1 MRTFELIDGERRGA
15 RPCGVLSYDPK
26 TGEFSFAFAEGV
38 REDEVPLAFAPFV
51 ARGERLI
58 PSRWVKAWV
67 EERIAPPARQNIGEV
82 LRAHDLTAYD
92 PCELLASSRGR
103 STQDGFYLREI
114 VRDDRWAL
122 EVGAMLARARAQAG
136 ITQEEL
142 ASRSG
147 LSQVVVSLVECGKA
161 NPTVKTLGKLAEGL
175 GMRLAISFES
185 PAEFDDDRR

>member
-15 RPCGVLSYDPK
+15 RPCGILSYDEK
-26 TGEFSFAFAEGV
+26 TGEFSFACAEGI

-51 ARGERLI
+51 ARGELII

-67 EERIAPPARQNIGEV
+67 EERIAPPTRQNIGEV
-82 LRAHDLTAYD
+82 LRNHGLAAYD

-114 VRDDRWAL
+114 VRDDRWAV
-122 EVGAMLARARAQAG
+122 EVGAKLAQARARAG

-175 GMRLAISFES
+175 GARLAISFEP
-185 PAEFDDDRR
+185 PAERDDVQR

>member
-15 RPCGVLSYDPK
+15 RPCGVLSYDER
-26 TGEFSFAFAEGV
+26 TGEFSFACAEGI

-51 ARGERLI
+51 ARGELII
-58 PSRWVKAWV
+58 PSRWVEAWV
-67 EERIAPPARQNIGEV
+67 EERIAPPTRQNIGEV

-92 PCELLASSRGR
+92 PCELLACSRGR

-114 VRDDRWAL
+114 VRDDRWAV
-122 EVGAMLARARAQAG
+122 EVGAKVAQARARAG

-175 GMRLAISFES
+175 GARLAISFE
-185 PAEFDDDRR
+185 PLAERDDAQR